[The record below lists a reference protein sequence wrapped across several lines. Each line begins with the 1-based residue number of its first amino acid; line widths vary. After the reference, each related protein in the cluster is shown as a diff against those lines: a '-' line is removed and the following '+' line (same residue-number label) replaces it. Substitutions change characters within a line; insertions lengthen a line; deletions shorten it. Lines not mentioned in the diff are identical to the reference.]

1 MKKSIVLFASISG
14 ALAVILGAM
23 AAHALK
29 EKLTTEHIQVFET
42 AARYQMY
49 HSIVL
54 LLIGFVFDKINHK
67 FFQTAAYCFM
77 AGVVLFSGSLY
88 FLSTT
93 EITHFSNLRWLGP
106 VTPLGGLLFIL
117 GWLLTGIAAYK
128 SKT

>member
-29 EKLTTEHIQVFET
+29 EILSTEHIQVFET

-54 LLIGFVFDKINHK
+54 LVIGFLFDKINHK
-67 FFQTAAYCFM
+67 LLQTAVYCFM
-77 AGVVLFSGSLY
+77 AGILFFSGSLY

-106 VTPLGGLLFIL
+106 ITPIGGLLFII

-128 SKT
+128 SKK

>member
-29 EKLTTEHIQVFET
+29 EKISTEHLQVFET

-54 LLIGFVFDKINHK
+54 FVIGLSFDKINHRLL
-67 FFQTAAYCFM
+67 QTAAYSLM
-77 AGVVLFSGSLY
+77 AGMVFFSGSLY

-93 EITHFSNLRWLGP
+93 EITGLSNVRWLGP
-106 VTPLGGLLFIL
+106 ITPIGGMLFII
-117 GWLLTGIAAYK
+117 GWLLTGIAVYK
-128 SKT
+128 SKK